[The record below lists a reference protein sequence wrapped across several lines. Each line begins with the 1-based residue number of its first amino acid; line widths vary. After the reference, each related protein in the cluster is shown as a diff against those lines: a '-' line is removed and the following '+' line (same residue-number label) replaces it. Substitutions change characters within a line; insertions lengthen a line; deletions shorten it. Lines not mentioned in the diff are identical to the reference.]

1 MVDPA
6 PSSTTASAMTSAVAP
21 GLIDPGARLAV
32 AHDWLVG
39 LRGGELVLDRICQL
53 ARQTADPAP
62 LFTMF
67 DTGRPLTPAIDAMPK
82 VVSRL
87 SRHPDAWRRVLLAR
101 YPAAVRELSRKLA
114 EEHARTPID
123 LLISTS
129 SAAVKGIETPPGVP
143 HLCYCHTPARYLW
156 SQRKQYAKGSA
167 LRRAGLALFGESLRR
182 WDARTSEHVTAFL
195 ANSSHTAHEIRRAY
209 NRDAH
214 VVHPPVRTGFFTPGD
229 ESERGEHW
237 LIVTALEP
245 YKRVDLAI
253 DAAVHAGK
261 RLLIAGDGSQLDAL
275 RRHASGKDHIEFL
288 GHVRG
293 DALRDLYR
301 RARLMLFP
309 QVEDFGITAVEAQA
323 CGCPVV
329 ARRKGGALDS
339 VIEGRTG
346 SFFDEPTPDA
356 ITAAARACPSNPDAC
371 RRNAERFSES
381 AFDDKLAYHA
391 RKLLS
396 ARAKRSFAG
405 GNRGATG

>member
-6 PSSTTASAMTSAVAP
+6 PTTTTAAASAVDP
-21 GLIDPGARLAV
+21 GLIDPDARVAV

-39 LRGGELVLDRICQL
+39 LRGGELVLDRVCQL
-53 ARQTADPAP
+53 ALQTNDPAP

-67 DTGRPLTPAIDAMPK
+67 DNGQPLTPAIDAMTK

-87 SRHPDAWRRVLLAR
+87 NRHPDAWRRVLLAR
-101 YPAAVRELSRKLA
+101 YPAAVRELSRTLA
-114 EEHARTPID
+114 DEHARQPID

-129 SAAVKGIETPPGVP
+129 SAAVKGIETPPGIP

-156 SQRKQYAKGSA
+156 SQRSQYTKGSA

-195 ANSSHTAHEIRRAY
+195 ANSNHTAHEIRAAY

-214 VVHPPVRTGFFTPGD
+214 VVHPPVRTTFFTPGD
-229 ESERGEHW
+229 ESQRADHW

-253 DAAVHAGK
+253 DAAVHARK
-261 RLLIAGDGSQLDAL
+261 RLQIAGDGSQADAL
-275 RRHASGKDHIEFL
+275 RRYASGKKDIEFL
-288 GHVRG
+288 GHVSG
-293 DALRDLYR
+293 QALRDLYR

-309 QVEDFGITAVEAQA
+309 QIEDFGITAVEAQA

-339 VIEGRTG
+339 VIEGQTG
-346 SFFDEPTPDA
+346 SFFDDPTSDA
-356 ITAAARACPSNPDAC
+356 IAAAARACPSNPSAC
-371 RRNAERFSES
+371 RRNAERFSERV
-381 AFDDKLAYHA
+381 FDDKLAYHV

-396 ARAKRSFAG
+396 VRV
-405 GNRGATG
+405 